1 MPNFWKKL
9 MGRRAENASERAE
22 DAALDSPAERRVAA
36 EGVEGLAADEVA
48 EEHLGGFDP
57 GHLADDDSAP

>member
-1 MPNFWKKL
+1 
-9 MGRRAENASERAE
+9 MGRRDEATNRRAE
-22 DAALDSPAERRVAA
+22 EARLETPAERRVGA

-57 GHLADDDSAP
+57 DRLVDDESRP